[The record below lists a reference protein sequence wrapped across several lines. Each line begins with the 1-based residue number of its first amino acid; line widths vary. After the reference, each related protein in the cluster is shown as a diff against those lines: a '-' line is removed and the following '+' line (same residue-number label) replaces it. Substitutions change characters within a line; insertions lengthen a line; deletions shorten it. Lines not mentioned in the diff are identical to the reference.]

1 MDHKSFRI
9 SGISTKHASDKF
21 RENIF
26 IMHQVSLHIL
36 DPIWHCRVGERVGKA
51 GDSDQG
57 QPLHVE
63 MEQMTNVVC

>member
-1 MDHKSFRI
+1 MDR
-9 SGISTKHASDKF
+9 DK
-21 RENIF
+21 RC
-26 IMHQVSLHIL
+26 IL
-36 DPIWHCRVGERVGKA
+36 LRRVGDVFFAQDRDKRYFLLRREIRDVFLLRRVEERVGKA